1 VEAAREVALKL
12 PKVCMLFAVNFN
24 QGTTNM
30 VRVTQSQQQQPLPQ
44 PPLQRQASQSDYDA
58 MGIAIDDPLEPGRW
72 VDLGDADAL
81 IGLYEKLDL
90 FDKRVYTTKLRIR
103 EQLVQLS
110 EGDAKTRR
118 VRGLNR
124 VAVLSMPDDSWDQSI
139 LREAW
144 NSYPDLADEMLA
156 ISSLR
161 VKMREYKKAVNTAGT
176 PAFNT
181 FRDMLTSANRGPT
194 GTATVKIEK

>member
-1 VEAAREVALKL
+1 
-12 PKVCMLFAVNFN
+12 
-24 QGTTNM
+24 M
-30 VRVTQSQQQQPLPQ
+30 VRVTQSQQQLPLPQ
-44 PPLQRQASQSDYDA
+44 PPLQLQVSQSDYDT
-58 MGIAIDDPLEPGRW
+58 MGIAIDDPLEPGKW
-72 VDLGDADAL
+72 ADLGDVDAL
-81 IGLYEKLDL
+81 IDLYEKLDQ
-90 FDKRVYTTKLRIR
+90 FDKRVYSTKLRIR

-124 VAVLSMPDDSWDQSI
+124 VAVLTMPDDSWDQSI

-156 ISSLR
+156 IASLR

-176 PAFNT
+176 PAFAT